1 MSGMGNLNQLMKQ
14 AQQMQAKLAEA
25 QKKIEELTLSGTSG
39 GGMVTIDINGKGNI
53 VKVNIDPKLLEP
65 SEGEIISDLIVAAYA
80 DAKGKLETQMESEM
94 SGIMPQGMKLPF

>member
-53 VKVNIDPKLLEP
+53 LKVNIDPKLLEP

>member
-1 MSGMGNLNQLMKQ
+1 MGGMGNLNQLMKQ

-39 GGMVTIDINGKGNI
+39 GGMVTIEINGKGN
-53 VKVNIDPKLLEP
+53 VLNVNIDPKLLAP
-65 SEGEIISDLIVAAYA
+65 TEGEIISDLIVAAYS
-80 DAKGKLETQMESEM
+80 DAKGKLETQMEAEM